1 MTVHKHLS
9 KAHIDHIMSSIKYTT
24 ELCLWCNIQQGNI
37 SRHLTTCK
45 AKKAA
50 NKKEQKEKEK
60 REKEQ
65 QMKRQGLTLEDL
77 EVEGIETL
85 SIEDIKAN
93 QKRTNTNNLQ
103 KMGQDFLE
111 SLGE

>member
-1 MTVHKHLS
+1 
-9 KAHIDHIMSSIKYTT
+9 
-24 ELCLWCNIQQGNI
+24 
-37 SRHLTTCK
+37 
-45 AKKAA
+45 
-50 NKKEQKEKEK
+50 
-60 REKEQ
+60 
-65 QMKRQGLTLEDL
+65 MKRQGLTLEDL

-85 SIEDIKAN
+85 SIEDITAN